1 MCARVCVYVYV
12 CVFVCVCVHVCVCA
26 CVCACLCV
34 GIRAS
39 RKRQQALTNT
49 TCVRV
54 CACVRACANQGIRE
68 EAASLDQRVSS
79 LRAELEREKKLCA
92 VLEETR
98 FRD

>member
-1 MCARVCVYVYV
+1 VFVCV
-12 CVFVCVCVHVCVCA
+12 CMCVCVHVCVCA

-34 GIRAS
+34 GIRVS
-39 RKRQQALTNT
+39 RKRHQAWTNT